1 MNRNLLLSILLLLTS
16 WGAFAQEPSLR
27 MKLAN
32 KKYDRLAYSA
42 AIPLYQDVLKHEPGN
57 LKAMV
62 NLADS
67 YQKVKDTRNAER
79 LYGDIVKRND
89 APKEAYL
96 HYAQALAE
104 NNKYE
109 LPASGS
115 CGTKRPA
122 APTSAVNA
130 SPGPTPRW
138 ATSLPTRCTTPF
150 TTRRSTRATRNSGR
164 RTTRAAWP
172 LPRRGPAATA

>member
-42 AIPLYQDVLKHEPGN
+42 AILLYQDVLKHEPGN

-79 LYGDIVKRND
+79 VYADIVKRND
-89 APKEAYL
+89 SDGK
-96 HYAQALAE
+96 
-104 NNKYE
+104 
-109 LPASGS
+109 SG
-115 CGTKRPA
+115 
-122 APTSAVNA
+122 VE
-130 SPGPTPRW
+130 
-138 ATSLPTRCTTPF
+138 
-150 TTRRSTRATRNSGR
+150 GR
-164 RTTRAAWP
+164 
-172 LPRRGPAATA
+172 G